1 MSYLVTIGLE
11 VHCQVK
17 TRTKMFC
24 ACETSFGEEPNTR
37 TCPVCLGL
45 PGALPVL
52 NRHAI
57 EKTLLAGLLLDCG
70 SPEISRWDRK
80 SYFYPDMP
88 KNFQTTQMDFPLCIG
103 GEVPLYDHCYPTDVR
118 KNIPR
123 PGQRIRLNR
132 IHLEEDVAKSTHLG
146 SSSLID
152 FNRAGTPLMEIVSE
166 PDIESA
172 EEATAYLRSLQ
183 MILQQGGISD
193 ADMEKGQLRAD
204 VNISLRRKKED
215 PLGAKIELKN
225 LNSISAVRR
234 AIAYETERQAEE
246 LNAGIPQVQSTR
258 RWDDDR
264 GESTLMRTKEDAHD
278 YRYFPCPDLLP
289 VVTAPIL
296 EKVRTMLTERPHERA
311 ARYEADFG
319 VSAYDASVLSSD
331 LPLATYFEALAA
343 TPGLPGKKA
352 ANFLLNTFLGTLNE
366 RSVAIADSP
375 LPAEKIGGLLTLV
388 EGGTLALS
396 QAKEVLA
403 VMLDA
408 PGKDPAAVA
417 KDLGFEPTDAGE
429 LDALCDQVIA
439 ANPDKVAEIKAGN
452 EKLLNWL
459 TGQVMK
465 AAPNKPNPKQVT
477 DLLKGKLS
485 V

>member
-103 GEVPLYDHCYPTDVR
+103 GSVPLYDHCYPTDAR
-118 KNIPR
+118 KNIAR
-123 PGQRIRLNR
+123 PGHKVRLNR

-146 SSSLID
+146 NSSLID
-152 FNRAGTPLMEIVSE
+152 FNRAGTPLMEIVTE
-166 PDIESA
+166 PDLESA
-172 EEATAYLRSLQ
+172 EEAGAFLRSLQ

-193 ADMEKGQLRAD
+193 ADMEKGQLRCD
-204 VNISLRRKKED
+204 VNISLRRKESD

-234 AIAYETERQAEE
+234 AIQFETARQAVE
-246 LNAGIPQVQSTR
+246 LDIGNPLFQSTW

-264 GESTLMRTKEDAHD
+264 GETQLMRTKEDAHD

-289 VVTAPIL
+289 IVTAPIL
-296 EKVRTMLTERPHERA
+296 EKVRPMLTERPHERS
-311 ARYEADFG
+311 ARYEADFS
-319 VSAYDASVLSSD
+319 VSPYDASVLSSD
-331 LPLATYFEALAA
+331 LPLANYFEALAA
-343 TPGLPGKKA
+343 TPGVPGKKA
-352 ANFLLNTFLGTLNE
+352 ANFLLNTLLGTLNE
-366 RSVAIADSP
+366 RSVAIVDSP
-375 LPAEKIGGLLTLV
+375 LSPEKTGALLGLV

-396 QAKEVLA
+396 QAKEVL
-403 VMLDA
+403 VVLLDA
-408 PGKDPAAVA
+408 PDKDPAAVA
-417 KDLGFEPTDAGE
+417 KELGFEPADAGE
-429 LDALCDQVIA
+429 LDSLCDQVIA
-439 ANPDKVAEIKAGN
+439 ANPKQVDEIKAGN
-452 EKLLNWL
+452 EKLLNFL

-465 AAPNKPNPKQVT
+465 ASSSKPNPKQVT
-477 DLLKGKLS
+477 EILASKLK
-485 V
+485 